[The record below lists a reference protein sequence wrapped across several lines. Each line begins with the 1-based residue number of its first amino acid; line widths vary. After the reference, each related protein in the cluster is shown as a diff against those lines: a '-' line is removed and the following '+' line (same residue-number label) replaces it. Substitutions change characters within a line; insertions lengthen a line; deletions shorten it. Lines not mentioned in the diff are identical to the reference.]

1 MKLERNIV
9 RTLER
14 LGLAVG
20 YGTPEQFSRFAEQY
34 ENGGF
39 AYFYYNGKRPAR
51 VGWYNY
57 AIVTTAS
64 AQVVEAALKNE
75 FDAEIKTSTRGD
87 FEVINA
93 ALRYKTTG
101 DRGGGF
107 LPPAPDVLNFTMHSG
122 GTIQLK
128 RFGTPNIVTLEYS
141 IDRGETWQEWVE
153 TNKLRELELPA
164 GTTMYLRNTSETSTG
179 FSTSGGDCYR
189 FVFSSN
195 CKAAGRIN
203 SLLCI
208 NPDDVELSNY
218 CFTSLFY
225 ECDKLMT
232 PPILESLV
240 MKQNC
245 YSSLFYKCTNL
256 QYAPELPATT
266 LAPLCYSAM
275 FRECSSIKIAPEL
288 PAETLDFQCY
298 QYMLFG
304 TGIEKSP
311 LLHVENLAGGCYY
324 YMFGYCGSLK
334 EIKTNMKTLDQDSLT
349 HWVKGVPAVGDF
361 YCQEDLTISI
371 GENGI
376 PSGWI
381 RHNIE

>member
-1 MKLERNIV
+1 MKLERNII

-20 YGTPEQFSRFAEQY
+20 YGTPEQFSRFAEQH

-75 FDAEIKTSTRGD
+75 FDADIKTSTRGE

-107 LPPAPDVLNFTMHSG
+107 LPPAPDVLNFTMPNG

-141 IDRGETWQEWVE
+141 ID
-153 TNKLRELELPA
+153 
-164 GTTMYLRNTSETSTG
+164 
-179 FSTSGGDCYR
+179 
-189 FVFSSN
+189 
-195 CKAAGRIN
+195 
-203 SLLCI
+203 
-208 NPDDVELSNY
+208 
-218 CFTSLFY
+218 
-225 ECDKLMT
+225 
-232 PPILESLV
+232 
-240 MKQNC
+240 
-245 YSSLFYKCTNL
+245 
-256 QYAPELPATT
+256 
-266 LAPLCYSAM
+266 
-275 FRECSSIKIAPEL
+275 
-288 PAETLDFQCY
+288 
-298 QYMLFG
+298 
-304 TGIEKSP
+304 
-311 LLHVENLAGGCYY
+311 
-324 YMFGYCGSLK
+324 
-334 EIKTNMKTLDQDSLT
+334 QDSLT

-361 YCQEDLTISI
+361 YCPEDLMLST

-376 PSGWI
+376 PSGWT